1 MATIRICNDNDRELG
16 TVNEDPATRQK
27 EMDITEKWLGEIGGW
42 QAMKAARMI
51 VAAGKVQVTERSH
64 DLVRGHV
71 GGEKSRLSSGLRI
84 RSKSDVENLCTCMMA
99 RRTGQICDHALAVAL
114 ASLLPNEPSAFSQT
128 QPSAPI
134 PRTQGVAPLEPIQ
147 APGQLSLFLPEVLF
161 QSGSG
166 TAKPATAFLKLDP
179 GEGETTKLAAWLR
192 SRGAPLQ
199 NTPLSLP
206 AGELGS
212 LLEAA
217 ADHPRVY
224 VGKPG
229 AGMHRY
235 LSVSS
240 LVIRPLLT
248 MEWSTNKATSGDEVT
263 FRIAESPTPQ
273 LLKLGG
279 SQEMGWLHH
288 PGSATIHPWNAR
300 KGGEVGALTGELLLE
315 FRPGKV
321 VTRPLKWLVVHLA
334 ELEEIFQVELRESLI
349 NRYKVVPVASQL
361 CIEVHGSLQAVR
373 LRVLA
378 RFKQFEWKITSNRD
392 DFPVEDESEKG
403 LFYVRNGKNEKS
415 LFNRLTDTGFE
426 LSAST
431 GDFEL
436 NDKRSIMQ
444 FFASELLKLEANYSV
459 TYSDSWLAATKN
471 LLRIAPT
478 VTGDG
483 ESRHG
488 NSTGSSGMDW
498 LQMTFAYGASNGFQL
513 SRSDTLRLI
522 RSGQNTVK
530 GKDGRQYVLDVERCE
545 EFEEALQ
552 DVPVQMTPDGMRIS
566 AAHQNY
572 FLPFA
577 SRAALAKTR
586 DEQANLDEWRRR
598 LGTLGGV
605 LRSYQLEGVAWLAQR
620 MEAGQGALLGD
631 DMGLGKTLQSIAL
644 IRWVLRQNADSK
656 EKVLVVCPKSLI
668 PNWMA
673 EFERFAPELQVLAV
687 QGSKRHESLKSID
700 GYDVLITSYP
710 LISRDLAHYQTLK
723 FELGIFDEASFLR
736 NPDTET
742 AAAARSLNLRTRLAL
757 SGTPVENGVRDLW
770 SIFQILLPGY
780 LGNRQS
786 FSERFE
792 KPLQSPGDAAIATA
806 NRLRRLIRPFFLRR
820 TKSEVLKE
828 LPEKIEQVFW
838 CEMSSAQGEIYRRL
852 LEEGREEIR
861 NARRRSGQNGARM
874 TMLTVLLRLRQVCC
888 DVRLAG
894 LPQEKVAHLDLSERS
909 GKWGAL
915 DERLDEA
922 LADGGKVLVFSQFVA
937 YLKALREH
945 LDGRQIGYAYLDGS
959 TQDRGAE
966 VQSFQTD
973 PQKRVFLISLK
984 AGGYGLNLTQA
995 DQVFLMDPWWNPAVE
1010 AQAIDRAHRFGQ
1022 GRVVNAYRF
1031 VMRGTVEERVLALQ
1045 EKKRGLISATIEER
1059 APMMEGLSDSDLESL
1074 LEG

>member
-1 MATIRICNDNDRELG
+1 
-16 TVNEDPATRQK
+16 
-27 EMDITEKWLGEIGGW
+27 
-42 QAMKAARMI
+42 MK
-51 VAAGKVQVTERSH
+51 S
-64 DLVRGHV
+64 
-71 GGEKSRLSSGLRI
+71 
-84 RSKSDVENLCTCMMA
+84 
-99 RRTGQICDHALAVAL
+99 
-114 ASLLPNEPSAFSQT
+114 
-128 QPSAPI
+128 
-134 PRTQGVAPLEPIQ
+134 
-147 APGQLSLFLPEVLF
+147 
-161 QSGSG
+161 
-166 TAKPATAFLKLDP
+166 
-179 GEGETTKLAAWLR
+179 
-192 SRGAPLQ
+192 
-199 NTPLSLP
+199 
-206 AGELGS
+206 
-212 LLEAA
+212 
-217 ADHPRVY
+217 
-224 VGKPG
+224 
-229 AGMHRY
+229 
-235 LSVSS
+235 
-240 LVIRPLLT
+240 
-248 MEWSTNKATSGDEVT
+248 
-263 FRIAESPTPQ
+263 
-273 LLKLGG
+273 
-279 SQEMGWLHH
+279 
-288 PGSATIHPWNAR
+288 
-300 KGGEVGALTGELLLE
+300 
-315 FRPGKV
+315 
-321 VTRPLKWLVVHLA
+321 
-334 ELEEIFQVELRESLI
+334 
-349 NRYKVVPVASQL
+349 
-361 CIEVHGSLQAVR
+361 
-373 LRVLA
+373 
-378 RFKQFEWKITSNRD
+378 
-392 DFPVEDESEKG
+392 
-403 LFYVRNGKNEKS
+403 
-415 LFNRLTDTGFE
+415 
-426 LSAST
+426 
-431 GDFEL
+431 
-436 NDKRSIMQ
+436 
-444 FFASELLKLEANYSV
+444 
-459 TYSDSWLAATKN
+459 
-471 LLRIAPT
+471 
-478 VTGDG
+478 
-483 ESRHG
+483 
-488 NSTGSSGMDW
+488 
-498 LQMTFAYGASNGFQL
+498 
-513 SRSDTLRLI
+513 
-522 RSGQNTVK
+522 
-530 GKDGRQYVLDVERCE
+530 
-545 EFEEALQ
+545 
-552 DVPVQMTPDGMRIS
+552 
-566 AAHQNY
+566 
-572 FLPFA
+572 
-577 SRAALAKTR
+577 
-586 DEQANLDEWRRR
+586 
-598 LGTLGGV
+598 
-605 LRSYQLEGVAWLAQR
+605 
-620 MEAGQGALLGD
+620 GQGALLGD

-644 IRWVLRQNADSK
+644 IRWVLQQNPDSK

-668 PNWMA
+668 PNWVA
-673 EFERFAPELQVLAV
+673 EFERFAPELRVLAV

-710 LISRDLAHYQTLK
+710 LISRDLTHYQTLK

-792 KPLQSPGDAAIATA
+792 KPLQTPGDAAIATA

-894 LPQEKVAHLDLSERS
+894 LPQEKIAHLDLSERS

-937 YLKALREH
+937 YLKTLREH
-945 LDGRQIGYAYLDGS
+945 LDRRQIGYAYLDGS

-966 VQSFQTD
+966 VKSFQTD